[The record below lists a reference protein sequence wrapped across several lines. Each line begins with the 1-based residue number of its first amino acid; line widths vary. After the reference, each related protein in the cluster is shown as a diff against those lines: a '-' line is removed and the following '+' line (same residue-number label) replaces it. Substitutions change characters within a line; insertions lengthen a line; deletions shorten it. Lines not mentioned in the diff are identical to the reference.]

1 MKPLSLILAVLL
13 TAYMAV
19 CMYIEETWQKN

>member
-1 MKPLSLILAVLL
+1 MKTSSLVLAVLL